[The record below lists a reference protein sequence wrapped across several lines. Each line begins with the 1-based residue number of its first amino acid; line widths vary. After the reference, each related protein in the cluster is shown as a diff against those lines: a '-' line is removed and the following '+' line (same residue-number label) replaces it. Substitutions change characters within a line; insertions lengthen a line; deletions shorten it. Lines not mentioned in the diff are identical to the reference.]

1 MRLALINF
9 LKVHPYLLRVFWS
22 IISYSMALLKKIV
35 NIKEKQM
42 LFVSYGG
49 RKFDDSPKAIYDEI
63 CRRKEFF
70 DWKLIWA
77 FVEPNQF
84 SISRGRK
91 IKIDTLAF
99 LKALMTSHV
108 WVSNSG
114 MTRGVEYKDDRII
127 KIETWHGSVLKKG
140 CGDENT
146 HVLGGKREKQS
157 ITDFATIRCAQS
169 DIDIDVLSWLFNAS
183 KDSFVKAGFP
193 RNDDLANST
202 SEDCIKAKERLG
214 ISPIKKVILYMP
226 TWRQYDLDSSNNIF
240 CKPPINI
247 DYWRNNLGND
257 YILLIRAHYA
267 VSVALALKDDEFV
280 KNVSNYPKINDLY
293 LASDILISDYSSAI
307 IDYSIL
313 ERPIFCFAYDY
324 EKYQEKIGL
333 YLDLEKELPE
343 HFYKTEKDLIN
354 KISCID
360 WNYSIDVAKHFKQKH
375 ANFANG
381 YASQKV
387 VDRLTSILSL
397 KDEVKS

>member
-9 LKVHPYLLRVFWS
+9 LKVHPYILRSFWKIIS
-22 IISYSMALLKKIV
+22 IIMALLKKICKI
-35 NIKEKQM
+35 NNKQI

-63 CRRKEFF
+63 CRRKEFD
-70 DWKLIWA
+70 DWNLFWA
-77 FVEPNQF
+77 FVEPELYN
-84 SISRGRK
+84 IPRGSK
-91 IKIDTLAF
+91 IKIDTLVF
-99 LKALMTSHV
+99 LKVLLTSHI

-114 MTRGVEYKDDRII
+114 MTRGVEYNDKRII

-140 CGDENT
+140 CGDENS
-146 HVLGGKREKQS
+146 HVLGGKRKKHCAV
-157 ITDFATIRCAQS
+157 DLATIRCAQS
-169 DIDIDVLSWLFNAS
+169 EIDVDVLSWLFNAS

-193 RNDDLANST
+193 RNDELANST
-202 SEDCIKAKERLG
+202 EEDKVNARKILG
-214 ISPIKKVILYMP
+214 IPFDKKVILYMP
-226 TWRQYDLDSSNNIF
+226 TWRQYDLDPSNNIF

-247 DYWRNNLGND
+247 DYWRNELGKD
-257 YILLIRAHYA
+257 YILLIRTHYA
-267 VSVALALKDDEFV
+267 VSSALALNDDEFV

-293 LASDILISDYSSAI
+293 LVSDILISDYSSAI

-324 EKYQEKIGL
+324 EKYLEKIGL

-387 VDRLTSILSL
+387 VDRVTSILSL